1 MKLTIA
7 RTAMLSA
14 AALMLGAVAVN
25 GETRVTAKVPFD
37 FQVGRDK
44 LPAGNYSASDIS
56 TSAARIVRISK
67 GGHSIMA
74 IGLHPV
80 YENSDGRA
88 RMEFVCNPHSG
99 CALVKI
105 WNGAEGVAFA
115 KPKLTPA
122 EKESLAVV
130 YFERKDAGQ

>member
-1 MKLTIA
+1 MTLTIA
-7 RTAMLSA
+7 RTAMLTA

-25 GETRVTAKVPFD
+25 GQTKITAKVPFD

-44 LPAGNYSASDIS
+44 LPAGDYSASDIS
-56 TSAARIVRISK
+56 TNGSRIVRISK
-67 GGHSIMA
+67 GGHSIVA
-74 IGLHPV
+74 LGLHPV
-80 YENSDGRA
+80 YANSDGRA
-88 RMEFVCNPHSG
+88 RMEFLCNPHSG

-115 KPKLTPA
+115 KPKLTAA
-122 EKESLAVV
+122 EKESIAVV